1 MITTASSPKSVTT
14 SSATTKVGS
23 SRAVNIIKISS
34 DLWTRYLQPTTSS
47 LTPGELPV
55 NFSLYL
61 CDYCCM
67 YCVSVATVLSTTNIP
82 TSDNTASH
90 NKTGAIKY
98 SIETR
103 TAFH

>member
-23 SRAVNIIKISS
+23 SNIIKISS
-34 DLWTRYLQPTTSS
+34 DSWTRYLQPTTSS
-47 LTPGELPV
+47 LTLGELPV